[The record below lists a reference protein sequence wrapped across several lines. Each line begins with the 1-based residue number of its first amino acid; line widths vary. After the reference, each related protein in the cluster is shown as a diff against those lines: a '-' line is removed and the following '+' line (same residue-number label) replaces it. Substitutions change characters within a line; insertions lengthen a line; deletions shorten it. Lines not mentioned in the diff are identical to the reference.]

1 MSKEFD
7 ISQLFEITQKDKYA
21 ATVAAFEVIDI
32 LDQVEIPKK
41 LSNRKPAIKA
51 MSALSENLVKWDYIA
66 EEDRLALEEEIRAA
80 KKPSHTSLD
89 AVFTTA
95 GSAAPVAEEDEE
107 DLDEEVET
115 APPEEY
121 EEDSEGGFAS
131 DFEEE
136 EDEEE
141 EDEEE
146 DEPEEPEADD
156 LDSDDEEEIQEDD
169 ED

>member
-51 MSALSENLVKWDYIA
+51 MSALSEHIVKWDYIA

-80 KKPSHTSLD
+80 RKPSHTSLD

-95 GSAAPVAEEDEE
+95 GSVAPVAEEDEE

-141 EDEEE
+141 EEEDEEE
-146 DEPEEPEADD
+146 TEADD
-156 LDSDDEEEIQEDD
+156 LDSDDDEEPVEDD